1 MKGKVDLRSH
11 LLAIQ
16 TKEKVLLFLTR
27 HIVFLEYESNQAE
40 HGGSR
45 NCLRG
50 EVGIYAHSDDSVAI
64 SLDTCGNNMVDE
76 MEPVLQEP
84 LKLIVVHGRATAAPY
99 GRCTES

>member
-1 MKGKVDLRSH
+1 MKEKADLRSH

-16 TKEKVLLFLTR
+16 ITEKVLVILTR
-27 HIVFLEYESNQAE
+27 QFVFLEYESNQGE

-50 EVGIYAHSDDSVAI
+50 EVGIYARSDDLVAI
-64 SLDTCGNNMVDE
+64 SLCTRDNNMVDD

-84 LKLIVVHGRATAAPY
+84 LKLCCAWGELLQPLMVDVPKV
-99 GRCTES
+99 